1 MMPGDLDRRYHEL
14 KRLRKVVADL
24 ELRLSS
30 RHRQEMEDE
39 ASVERRQSDL
49 ETKKPEK

>member
-1 MMPGDLDRRYHEL
+1 MPGDLDRRYLEL

-30 RHRQEMEDE
+30 RRALESREKDE
-39 ASVERRQSDL
+39 AGQKEIVGS
-49 ETKKPEK
+49 TKKQEE